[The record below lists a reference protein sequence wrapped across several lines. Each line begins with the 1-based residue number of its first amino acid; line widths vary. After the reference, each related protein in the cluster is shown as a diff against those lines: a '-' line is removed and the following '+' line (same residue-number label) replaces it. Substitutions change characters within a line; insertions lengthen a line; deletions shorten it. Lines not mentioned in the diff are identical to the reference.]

1 MTRFRFMTLF
11 ILLLIPTGANGAET
25 GEWTPLHEAAA
36 DGGGGGGGDV
46 AATPTPAP
54 APAPSPQPKPW

>member
-36 DGGGGGGGDV
+36 DGGGDV